1 MTTGE
6 RLIALERRATQ
17 HDKEVGGIR
26 KLITIGMK
34 MLNRNQ
40 DQIHLLTGEV
50 RALAAAQ
57 RRTEASL
64 QRTEAALRGL
74 IESRRAGN
82 GHTKRK
88 VDLQ

>member
-1 MTTGE
+1 MTASE
-6 RLIALERRATQ
+6 RLTALERPAAQ
-17 HDKEVGGIR
+17 HAKEVGGIR

-40 DQIHLLTGEV
+40 EQINLLTGEV

-57 RRTEASL
+57 RRTEA
-64 QRTEAALRGL
+64 ALRGL
-74 IESRRAGN
+74 IESLRAGN

-88 VDLQ
+88 VNFQ